1 MRTLVRVQGPW
12 YTVVAAILSHLGG
25 GLGAERECEALRRDA
40 REATASVARPPGQRR
55 DAPEARCPAEG
66 QAEPSA
72 WARFLERVSDI
83 EAHDD
88 DAPDVWARF
97 LARVTALLHGDE
109 GGNRL

>member
-1 MRTLVRVQGPW
+1 
-12 YTVVAAILSHLGG
+12 
-25 GLGAERECEALRRDA
+25 
-40 REATASVARPPGQRR
+40 
-55 DAPEARCPAEG
+55 
-66 QAEPSA
+66 
-72 WARFLERVSDI
+72 VSDI